1 MNVDTLITNGHVI
14 DPAQKINEIRN
25 IAIKNGKYIELPADN
40 EPIYAD
46 ETIDASGKYVIP
58 GMIDSHAHF
67 TPHGNLL
74 AHCDAALSTIPIGI
88 TYAVDQGSTG
98 VANYKIYLE
107 NLRSSILKFKMTLS
121 FADVGLSG
129 TGTIDGVY
137 PTELFDWKSW
147 QGKLDLWEKAF
158 DYYPKEL
165 CGMKLRIP
173 AKALF
178 VDGEQQGIKVLEE
191 AVRICDMLGQ
201 PLTVHICEA
210 PAPMAEVAEYMRPG
224 DTMTHIFHGDENNTI
239 LDEHNNV
246 RKEILDAR
254 KRGVWFD
261 TAEDVGNHSL
271 VVAEYAVKQGF
282 WPDAISTD
290 TTRYSIYRSNRVLL
304 PHLMSKYYDWGM
316 PLLEVVRR
324 VTELPAKHF
333 GVLGEVGTLAPDAW
347 GDAVIFDL
355 KDQITT
361 FTDKFGNITRGKH
374 LIDPV
379 CTIVEGNIAFRSMEF
394 LADN

>member
-1 MNVDTLITNGHVI
+1 MNVDTVITGGHII
-14 DPAQKINEIRN
+14 DPARNINEIGTV
-25 IAIKNGKYIELPADN
+25 AIKNGKFVDLPTND
-40 EPIYAD
+40 EPVYAD
-46 ETIDASGKYVIP
+46 ETIDATGMYVIP

-67 TPHGNLL
+67 APHGNLL

-98 VANYKIYLE
+98 VANYRIYLE
-107 NLRSSILKFKMTLS
+107 SLRSSILKFKMTLS

-129 TGTIDGVY
+129 VGTIDGVY
-137 PTELFDWKSW
+137 PTELFNWKSW
-147 QGKLDLWEKAF
+147 EGKLDLWQKAF
-158 DYYPKEL
+158 DYYPDKL
-165 CGMKLRIP
+165 YGMKLRIP

-178 VDGEQQGIKVLEE
+178 VNGEQQGIKVLEE

-210 PAPMAEVAEYMRPG
+210 PAPMAEVADYMRPG

-239 LDEHNNV
+239 LDENNNV

-271 VVAEYAVKQGF
+271 VVAEYAIKQGF

-316 PLLEVVRR
+316 PLAEVVRR
-324 VTELPAKHF
+324 VTESPAKHF
-333 GVLGEVGTLAPDAW
+333 NVLDQVGTLAPGTW
-347 GDAVIFDL
+347 GDVVIFDL
-355 KDQITT
+355 KEQPTT
-361 FTDKFGNITRGKH
+361 FTDKFGNVAHGKH

>member
-1 MNVDTLITNGHVI
+1 MNVDTLITHGHVI
-14 DPAQKINEIRN
+14 DPAQDIDEICD
-25 IAIKNGKYIELPADN
+25 IAIKNGIFIDISN
-40 EPIYAD
+40 NTEPISAD
-46 ETIDASGKYVIP
+46 ETIDATGKYVIP

-67 TPHGNLL
+67 APHGNLL

-88 TYAVDQGSTG
+88 TFAVDQGSTG

-137 PTELFDWKSW
+137 PTEIFDWQSW
-147 QGKLDLWEKAF
+147 EGKLDLWKKAF
-158 DYYPKEL
+158 TYYPEEL
-165 CGMKLRIP
+165 YGMKLRIP

-178 VDGEQQGIKVLEE
+178 VNGEQQGIKVLEE

-210 PAPMAEVAEYMRPG
+210 PAPMAEVADCMRPG
-224 DTMTHIFHGDENNTI
+224 DTMTHVFHGDENNTI
-239 LDEHNNV
+239 LDENNNI
-246 RKEILDAR
+246 RKEILEAR

-271 VVAEYAVKQGF
+271 TVAEYAVKQGF

-290 TTRYSIYRSNRVLL
+290 TTKYSIYRSNRVLL

-316 PLLEVVRR
+316 PLVEVIRC
-324 VTELPAKHF
+324 VTESPAKHF
-333 GVLGEVGTLAPDAW
+333 NVLGKVGTLAPGAW

-355 KDQITT
+355 KEQPTV
-361 FTDKFGNITRGKH
+361 FTDKFGNIAHGQH
-374 LIDPV
+374 LIDPI

>member
-1 MNVDTLITNGHVI
+1 MNVDTLITGGHVI
-14 DPAQKINEIRN
+14 DPARNIDEICT
-25 IAIKNGKYIELPADN
+25 IAIKSGKIVELPPSN
-40 EPIYAD
+40 EAVYAD
-46 ETIDASGKYVIP
+46 ETIDATGKYVIP

-74 AHCDAALSTIPIGI
+74 AHCDAALSTVPIGI

-98 VANYKIYLE
+98 VANYRIYLE
-107 NLRSSILKFKMTLS
+107 NLRSSILKFKMSLS

-147 QGKLDLWEKAF
+147 EGKLDLWQKAF
-158 DYYPKEL
+158 DYYPDDL
-165 CGMKLRIP
+165 FGMKLRIP

-178 VDGEQQGIKVLEE
+178 VNGEQQGIKVLEE

-210 PAPMAEVAEYMRPG
+210 PAPMAEVADYMRPG
-224 DTMTHIFHGDENNTI
+224 DTMTHVFHGDENNTI

-271 VVAEYAVKQGF
+271 VVAKHAVKQGF

-316 PLLEVVRR
+316 PLIEVVRR
-324 VTELPAKHF
+324 VTEFPAKHF
-333 GVLGEVGTLAPDAW
+333 NVLGQVGTLAPGAW
-347 GDAVIFDL
+347 GDVVIFDL
-355 KDQITT
+355 KEQPTT
-361 FTDKFGNITRGKH
+361 FTDKFGNVAHGEH

>member
-1 MNVDTLITNGHVI
+1 MKVDTLITNGHVI
-14 DPAQKINEIRN
+14 DPAQNINEIRN
-25 IAIKNGKYIELPADN
+25 VAIKNGKYIELPADN

-147 QGKLDLWEKAF
+147 KGKLDLWEKAF
-158 DYYPKEL
+158 DYHPQEL

-271 VVAEYAVKQGF
+271 IVAESAVKQGF

-316 PLLEVVRR
+316 PLFEVVRR

-333 GVLGEVGTLAPDAW
+333 GVLGEVGTLTPGAW

-355 KDQITT
+355 KEQKTT
-361 FTDKFGNITRGKH
+361 FTDKFGNITHGKH

-394 LADN
+394 LANN